1 MNKRDVLTPIGIT
14 LGIVMVM
21 FGIISSAGVKGAAP
35 FADAASILIA
45 IGGLFAAL
53 MVNFNL
59 TEMKVTFRVLQE
71 SFKKND
77 MSLRELVQLF
87 VRLSDKARREGLLS
101 LESELDGIEDPFIKK
116 CILLAMDGAEPDVI
130 NGD

>member
-1 MNKRDVLTPIGIT
+1 M
-14 LGIVMVM
+14 
-21 FGIISSAGVKGAAP
+21 
-35 FADAASILIA
+35 
-45 IGGLFAAL
+45 
-53 MVNFNL
+53 
-59 TEMKVTFRVLQE
+59 
-71 SFKKND
+71 KND